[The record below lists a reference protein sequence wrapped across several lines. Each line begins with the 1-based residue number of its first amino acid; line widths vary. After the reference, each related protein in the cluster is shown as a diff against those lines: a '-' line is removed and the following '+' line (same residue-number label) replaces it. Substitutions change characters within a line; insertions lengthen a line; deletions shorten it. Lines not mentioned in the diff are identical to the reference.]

1 MKKTLFI
8 ISALLLMAASAC
20 QKDDGIRIL
29 KATLERYEANDAK
42 AYINSD
48 NYACWNSGDEVS
60 INGSPYTVTIDQEGQ
75 AVINARDISYSTL
88 WAFYPAH
95 LINGTTVSFPYVQ
108 EYHSDDQGRQIIDNP
123 MAAYCPA
130 GVNEL
135 RFRNLGALIKVT
147 LKPAN
152 TIQVRAI
159 EVKGDDDQMLC
170 GEAQLLQNNNGQ
182 FFLSK
187 VTGGINSVALHFG
200 TTQEVTPAGKDFY
213 IVVPANSSFNN
224 LTIAV
229 LASEN
234 GTYRHCCKT
243 SIIGEGLSR
252 NHIGSIKYTLDHNN
266 DTFMPAWG
274 IRHTGH
280 RPPSTGDWGVH
291 LVSDADG
298 LMLFDNILT
307 TIGES
312 AFTFPGIRSITPPF
326 SVTSIEPFAFS
337 LDDYLESISLPN
349 NLTTIKQ
356 NAFEGCSALKNI
368 SFPDKLTSIGEKTFM
383 DCTNLESI
391 TIPNSITDIGHH
403 AFAGCTKLQKVVLPE
418 SLTYIKDGVFSQC
431 TALSV
436 IECNSID
443 PPVISSDTF
452 EGLTQTI
459 TVYIPVGSSI
469 EEYQNKWRCSV
480 NFEFINWYPVNFNTP
495 AAL

>member
-1 MKKTLFI
+1 MKHTSFVL
-8 ISALLLMAASAC
+8 SALLLMALTAC
-20 QKDDGIRIL
+20 QKDDGSRIL
-29 KATLERYEANDAK
+29 NATLERYEANGAK
-42 AYINSD
+42 TYINSD

-60 INGSPYTVTIDQEGQ
+60 INGSPYTVTIDQEGH
-75 AVINARDISYSTL
+75 AVIDARDISSSTL
-88 WAFYPAH
+88 WAFYPAD
-95 LINGTTVSFPYVQ
+95 LINGTTVSLPYVQ
-108 EYHSDDQGRQIIDNP
+108 EYNSDDQGRQIIDNP

-130 GVNEL
+130 GGTEL
-135 RFRNLGALIKVT
+135 RFRNLAALIKVT

-152 TIQVRAI
+152 TIHVRAI

-187 VTGGINSVALHFG
+187 VTGGINSVALHFN
-200 TTQEVTPAGKDFY
+200 TLQEVTPDGKEFY

-234 GTYRHCCKT
+234 GTFCHRCKT
-243 SIIGEGLSR
+243 SIIGESLSR

-274 IRHTGH
+274 IKYTGYGS
-280 RPPSTGDWGVH
+280 PSTVPWGVN
-291 LVSDADG
+291 LVSNSNG
-298 LMLFDNILT
+298 RMLFDNILT

-312 AFTFPGIRSITPPF
+312 AFMYSSIRSITPPF
-326 SVTSIEPFAFS
+326 SVTSIEPDAFS
-337 LDDYLESISLPN
+337 QNESLESISLPN
-349 NLTTIKQ
+349 NLTTIER
-356 NAFEGCSALKNI
+356 NAFYGCSALRNI

-391 TIPNSITDIGHH
+391 TIPNSITDIDNH
-403 AFAGCTKLQKVVLPE
+403 AFKGCTGLTKVVLPE

-436 IECNSID
+436 IECHSIE

-459 TVYIPVGSSI
+459 TVYIPAESSI

-480 NFEFINWYPVNFNTP
+480 NFEFINW
-495 AAL
+495 

>member
-20 QKDDGIRIL
+20 QKDDGSRIL

-108 EYHSDDQGRQIIDNP
+108 DYHSDDQGRQIIDNP
-123 MAAYCPA
+123 MAAYCPSD
-130 GVNEL
+130 GTEL

-182 FFLSK
+182 FFLTK
-187 VTGGINSVALHFG
+187 VTGGINSVALHFN
-200 TTQEVTPAGKDFY
+200 TLQEVTPAGKDFY

-274 IRHTGH
+274 IRHTGYDS
-280 RPPSTGDWGVH
+280 PGTEEWGVN
-291 LVSDADG
+291 LVSDANG

-307 TIGES
+307 TIGET
-312 AFTFPGIRSITPPF
+312 AFKYSGIQSITPPF
-326 SVTSIEPFAFS
+326 SVTSIEPFAFFRNET
-337 LDDYLESISLPN
+337 LESISLPN
-349 NLTTIKQ
+349 NLTTIKR

-368 SFPDKLTSIGEKTFM
+368 SFPDKLTSIGYETFM
-383 DCTNLESI
+383 NCTNLESI
-391 TIPNSITDIGHH
+391 TIPNSITDIDNY
-403 AFAGCTKLQKVVLPE
+403 AFKGCTKLQKVVLPE
-418 SLTYIKDGVFSQC
+418 SLTYIKDYVFSQC

-436 IECNSID
+436 IECHSIE

-452 EGLTQTI
+452 EGLSQTI
-459 TVYIPVGSSI
+459 TVYIPAESSR
-469 EEYQNKWRCSV
+469 EEYREKWGCSSV
-480 NFEFINWYPVNFNTP
+480 NFEFIRN
-495 AAL
+495 